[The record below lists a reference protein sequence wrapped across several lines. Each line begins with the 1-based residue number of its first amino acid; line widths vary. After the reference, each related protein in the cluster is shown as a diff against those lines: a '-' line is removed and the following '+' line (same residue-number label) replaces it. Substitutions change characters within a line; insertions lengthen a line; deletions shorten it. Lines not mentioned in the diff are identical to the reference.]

1 MESKKQR
8 VAVVGAGLVG
18 SLQACVLAKRGYE
31 VHLYE
36 YRQDIRLMEHVPGR
50 SINLALSV
58 RGLSGLSLVGLDD
71 HMKKK
76 LWNSHDQAILSIGR
90 RYLNEILIT
99 EGENYPNL
107 HRYFEHKLI
116 ECDPKTAKLK
126 FEHEGKIVDVDVDF
140 VIGCDGA
147 FSSVRKAIM
156 KSTVFNY
163 EQHYIPHA
171 YKELC
176 VPPTKDG
183 QFAMD
188 SNFLHIWPRNQ
199 FMMIALPNQDK
210 SFTVTL
216 FMPFEKFNSLQIIFS
231 TKDSPLISIK
241 CSPYNYQDKVLILG
255 DAAHAM
261 VPFYGQGMNCGLED
275 VTTLDS
281 FFDKYPDDLKKVFEE
296 FSKFRSIDAQA
307 MCDLAMY
314 NYVEMRDLVTKKGFL
329 IRKFFDDIL
338 HWFMPSFWVPLYT
351 SVTFSR
357 MRYHEC
363 IKNKKWQDNCV
374 ANFGSFI
381 LKGLFVGALFLG
393 YEQRQSLALFVNKS
407 VDHFDGSRGQVWI
420 MMETRPTR
428 RSFSREF
435 KLKVVKYFYEHQH
448 NNLVTANHFN
458 INRKQVR
465 CWVRDEWKFHEH
477 LSQSR
482 SIPNPTP
489 SSSSIIHCSSSPK
502 KLVSLSRG
510 NEILKEL
517 EPGNDSYQQLSSNWF
532 INFKKR
538 FHIYFKK
545 DPDYTKL
552 LPPSEGDI
560 ALLNNIPLSFL
571 PPSEKA
577 SVQLT
582 VFLDGISRVRPL
594 LLFSAQDPPIVMEER
609 DSYDPRT
616 RVMFQQ
622 FAETDEEILKE
633 WIDSEWESSMDFFS
647 GSKKV
652 IFSDLPHS
660 RLTRSAKQSLKS
672 SYSYLKEVPEGCIS
686 SLFIFN
692 EIIRKPFL
700 IKMKQAYSI
709 RSAEGSSSSLKD
721 REERVY
727 LSKCIGD
734 VWESVSSDAEEI
746 KKSFSKYTVLL
757 HLGTSMGRKKE
768 EWDPADL
775 VSSLDLEDEVDEDG
789 EGEYFIDCDPV

>member
-1 MESKKQR
+1 
-8 VAVVGAGLVG
+8 
-18 SLQACVLAKRGYE
+18 
-31 VHLYE
+31 
-36 YRQDIRLMEHVPGR
+36 MEHVPGR

-71 HMKKK
+71 HMKKSYGIPMYARK
-76 LWNSHDQAILSIGR
+76 IHSTNGNLNNVPYGKKDQAILSIGR

-216 FMPFEKFNSLQIIFS
+216 FMPFEKFNSLVDEATLMDFFETYFPDSIPLIGKDKLIADYFS

-407 VDHFDGSRGQVWI
+407 VDHFVS
-420 MMETRPTR
+420 
-428 RSFSREF
+428 
-435 KLKVVKYFYEHQH
+435 KL
-448 NNLVTANHFN
+448 
-458 INRKQVR
+458 
-465 CWVRDEWKFHEH
+465 
-477 LSQSR
+477 
-482 SIPNPTP
+482 
-489 SSSSIIHCSSSPK
+489 
-502 KLVSLSRG
+502 
-510 NEILKEL
+510 
-517 EPGNDSYQQLSSNWF
+517 
-532 INFKKR
+532 
-538 FHIYFKK
+538 
-545 DPDYTKL
+545 
-552 LPPSEGDI
+552 
-560 ALLNNIPLSFL
+560 
-571 PPSEKA
+571 
-577 SVQLT
+577 
-582 VFLDGISRVRPL
+582 
-594 LLFSAQDPPIVMEER
+594 
-609 DSYDPRT
+609 
-616 RVMFQQ
+616 
-622 FAETDEEILKE
+622 
-633 WIDSEWESSMDFFS
+633 
-647 GSKKV
+647 
-652 IFSDLPHS
+652 
-660 RLTRSAKQSLKS
+660 
-672 SYSYLKEVPEGCIS
+672 
-686 SLFIFN
+686 
-692 EIIRKPFL
+692 
-700 IKMKQAYSI
+700 
-709 RSAEGSSSSLKD
+709 
-721 REERVY
+721 
-727 LSKCIGD
+727 
-734 VWESVSSDAEEI
+734 
-746 KKSFSKYTVLL
+746 
-757 HLGTSMGRKKE
+757 
-768 EWDPADL
+768 
-775 VSSLDLEDEVDEDG
+775 
-789 EGEYFIDCDPV
+789 